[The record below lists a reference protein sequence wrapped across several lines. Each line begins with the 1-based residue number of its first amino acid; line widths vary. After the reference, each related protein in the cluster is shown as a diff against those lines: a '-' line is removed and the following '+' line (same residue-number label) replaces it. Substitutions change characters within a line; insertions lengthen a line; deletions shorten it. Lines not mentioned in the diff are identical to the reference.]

1 MSALEPSSPA
11 CPDEFELCIDPVAVS
26 PAPSAM
32 EFCLDEV
39 TLVPI
44 VLVKLDFVAKLI
56 TVLELTWY
64 PEGVSE

>member
-1 MSALEPSSPA
+1 
-11 CPDEFELCIDPVAVS
+11 
-26 PAPSAM
+26 M